1 MAFGCAGATY
11 GWAKGLE
18 FVPEGE
24 RERAVG
30 RVKEEKRGSGGE
42 FRVELKQVG
51 GEDQAEELPSP
62 NADAEPGRG
71 G

>member
-30 RVKEEKRGSGGE
+30 RVEVDERCSGGE

-51 GEDQAEELPSP
+51 REDQAEELPVP
-62 NADAEPGRG
+62 NAYAEPG
-71 G
+71 